1 MQAALVVVAKAFP
14 FKIQSLYLHR
24 PVQFHL
30 YRPIFIS
37 NQAFHMELFN
47 EHSTIPT
54 LLRNVIANI
63 HSPRETFLI
72 HKKSTVWEE
81 ISYMHTL
88 DCADAV
94 SSFFLSKGINKGD
107 RMGLMIDNSPEYV
120 YYDQGIQQ
128 IGAINVSIYPTLSE
142 HEVAYIINDSGMRA
156 ILAGNTFLFKKILKI
171 AANCR
176 CLEYIIPAF
185 PEYQKVTVPEDIKAE
200 IVSFDEILNRS
211 GKITAAERAQ
221 IDAVRSTIRPTD
233 ISSLIYTSGT
243 TGTPKGVMLSHS
255 NFVENVKVCLQQIP
269 VIDETDTFLSFLPL
283 SHVFERTATYHVC
296 CAQGCKVAFA
306 QSLELLAKNMAEI
319 RPTVMNC
326 VPRLLEK
333 IHDKAIKSGT
343 SGGGLKSK
351 IFLWALE
358 AGQDYRQ
365 EKEAGKNPGIIRSA
379 KKTIAEKLVFSKIK
393 EKTGGRLK
401 FMISGGAALPKNV
414 GEFFGNLGIK
424 ILEGFGLTETSPV
437 MAVTEFHRQIYG
449 TVGRVI
455 PGIEVGIQN
464 VESKQ
469 MISIQTHESF
479 EEDFECAEGEIIVR
493 GHCVMQGYFNKP
505 AETAEAIDKDDWF
518 HTGDIGRFYKGNL
531 QITDRLK
538 NMIVNAYGKNVYPT
552 PVESIYMKSLK
563 IDQIF
568 LIGDKREYLTAI
580 VIPNKENLQEA
591 FDLPESFFQQ
601 GGVFINEKE
610 IIDWIGQD
618 LRKLSGEL
626 AKFERI
632 KNFKIKRNPFSIEEG
647 EITPTLKAKRKVI
660 EAKYAGVINEMYSG
674 VVDTD

>member
-1 MQAALVVVAKAFP
+1 MPAVHAAVAKVFP
-14 FKIQSLYLHR
+14 FNRHSLYLKGR
-24 PVQFHL
+24 PK
-30 YRPIFIS
+30 RPFFIYKLTAMVS
-37 NQAFHMELFN
+37 FN
-47 EHSTIPT
+47 ESSTVPS
-54 LLRNVIANI
+54 LLRNVVENI
-63 HSPRETFLI
+63 HKPEETFLI
-72 HKKSTVWEE
+72 HKKNAEWEE
-81 ISYMHTL
+81 ISFKTTL
-88 DCADAV
+88 DNADAV
-94 SSFFLSKGINKGD
+94 SSFFLERGIKKGD
-107 RMGLMIDNSPEYV
+107 RMGLMIENSPEYV

-142 HEVAYIINDSGMRA
+142 HEVEYIINDSGIRA
-156 ILAGNTFLFKKILKI
+156 ILIGNTFLYKKVLKI
-171 AANCR
+171 AGNCR
-176 CLEYIIPAF
+176 NLSYIIPAF
-185 PEYQKVTVPEDIKAE
+185 AEYKKIAVPEDLNAQ
-200 IVSFDEILNRS
+200 IVSFEEILSSAAQLSNGRTAE
-211 GKITAAERAQ
+211 ITS
-221 IDAVRSTIRPTD
+221 VRNNLSPSD

-243 TGTPKGVMLSHS
+243 TGTPKGAMLSHY
-255 NFVENVKVCLQQIP
+255 NFVENVKVCLEQIP
-269 VIDETDTFLSFLPL
+269 VIDETETFLSFLPL

-296 CAQGCKVAFA
+296 CAQGCKIAFA
-306 QSLELLAKNMAEI
+306 QSLELLAKNMGEVK
-319 RPTVMNC
+319 PTVMNC

-343 SGGGLKSK
+343 ATGGLKAK

-358 AGQDYRQ
+358 T
-365 EKEAGKNPGIIRSA
+365 GKNYRKKKAEGDNPGLILSA
-379 KKTIAEKLVFSKIK
+379 KKAIAEKLVFSKIK

-437 MAVTEFHRQIYG
+437 MAVTEYHRQVYG

-455 PGIEVGIQN
+455 PGIEIGIQD
-464 VESKQ
+464 VETKE
-469 MISIQTHESF
+469 MINIQTHESF
-479 EEDFECAEGEIIVR
+479 NEDFECAEGEIIVR

-505 AETAEAIDKDDWF
+505 AETAEAIDKNNWF

-552 PVESIYMKSLK
+552 PVENVYLKSIK
-563 IDQIF
+563 IEQLF

-591 FDLPESFFQQ
+591 FNLPESFFNKPEL
-601 GGVFINEKE
+601 FIEEQE

-618 LRKLSGEL
+618 IKKYSNEL

-632 KNFKIKRNPFSIEEG
+632 KNFKLKRNPFSMEEG

-660 EAKYAGVINEMYSG
+660 ENKYAAVINEMYAET
-674 VVDTD
+674 VEAD

>member
-1 MQAALVVVAKAFP
+1 
-14 FKIQSLYLHR
+14 
-24 PVQFHL
+24 
-30 YRPIFIS
+30 
-37 NQAFHMELFN
+37 
-47 EHSTIPT
+47 
-54 LLRNVIANI
+54 
-63 HSPRETFLI
+63 
-72 HKKSTVWEE
+72 
-81 ISYMHTL
+81 
-88 DCADAV
+88 
-94 SSFFLSKGINKGD
+94 
-107 RMGLMIDNSPEYV
+107 MGLMIENSPEYV

-142 HEVAYIINDSGMRA
+142 HEVDYIINDSGIRA
-156 ILAGNTFLFKKILKI
+156 ILIGNTFLFKKILKI

-185 PEYQKVTVPEDIKAE
+185 AEYQKITVPEGLKAE
-200 IVSFDEILNRS
+200 IISFDEILKGA
-211 GKITAAERAQ
+211 GKIAAAELAK
-221 IDAVRSTIRPTD
+221 IDAIRSAVRPAD

-269 VIDETDTFLSFLPL
+269 VIDETETFLSFLPL

-296 CAQGCKVAFA
+296 CAQGCKIAFA

-358 AGQDYRQ
+358 TGQDYRQ
-365 EKEAGKNPGIIRSA
+365 KKEAGKNPGIILAVQKKLLPKNWYSA
-379 KKTIAEKLVFSKIK
+379 KSKRK
-393 EKTGGRLK
+393 QAADLK

-437 MAVTEFHRQIYG
+437 MAVTEFHRQVYG

-455 PGIEVGIQN
+455 PGIEVGIQD
-464 VESKQ
+464 VETKEI
-469 MISIQTHESF
+469 ISIQTHESF
-479 EEDFECAEGEIIVR
+479 QEDFECAEGEIIVR

-552 PVESIYMKSLK
+552 PVENIYLKSLK
-563 IDQIF
+563 IDQLF

-580 VIPNKENLQEA
+580 VIPNKENFQEA
-591 FDLPESFFQQ
+591 FNLPEGFFQQ
-601 GGVFINEKE
+601 AEIFI
-610 IIDWIGQD
+610 D
-618 LRKLSGEL
+618 
-626 AKFERI
+626 
-632 KNFKIKRNPFSIEEG
+632 
-647 EITPTLKAKRKVI
+647 
-660 EAKYAGVINEMYSG
+660 
-674 VVDTD
+674 

>member
-1 MQAALVVVAKAFP
+1 MV
-14 FKIQSLYLHR
+14 S
-24 PVQFHL
+24 
-30 YRPIFIS
+30 
-37 NQAFHMELFN
+37 FN
-47 EHSTIPT
+47 EFSTVPS
-54 LLRNVIANI
+54 LLRNVVENI
-63 HSPRETFLI
+63 HKPEDTFLI
-72 HKKSTVWEE
+72 DKKKSDWEE
-81 ISYMHTL
+81 ISFKQTL
-88 DCADAV
+88 ENADAV
-94 SSFFLSKGINKGD
+94 SAFFLDKGINKGD
-107 RMGLMIDNSPEYV
+107 RMGLMIENSPEYV

-128 IGAINVSIYPTLSE
+128 IGAVNVSIYPTLSE
-142 HEVAYIINDSGMRA
+142 HEVEYIINDSGIKA
-156 ILAGNTFLFKKILKI
+156 ILIGNTFLFKKILKI

-176 CLEYIIPAF
+176 QLLFIIPAF
-185 PEYQKVTVPEDIKAE
+185 EEFTKVTFPDGLKQEVI
-200 IVSFDEILNRS
+200 SFDEILNMKNRLDTS
-211 GKITAAERAQ
+211 RTAQ
-221 IDAVRSTIRPTD
+221 IAELRRALLPAD

-243 TGTPKGVMLSHS
+243 TGTPKGTMLSHY

-269 VIDETDTFLSFLPL
+269 VIDETETFLSFLPL

-296 CAQGCKVAFA
+296 CAQGCKIAFA
-306 QSLELLAKNMAEI
+306 QSLELLAKNMGEI
-319 RPTVMNC
+319 KPTVMNC

-343 SGGGLKSK
+343 SGGGLKAR

-358 AGQDYRQ
+358 TGQDYR
-365 EKEAGKNPGIIRSA
+365 KKSANGGSPGIVLSA
-379 KKTIAEKLVFSKIK
+379 KKAIAEKLVFSKIK

-437 MAVTEFHRQIYG
+437 MAVTEYHRQVYG

-455 PGIEVGIQN
+455 PGIEIGIQN
-464 VESKQ
+464 VETKQ
-469 MISIQTHESF
+469 MVSIQTHESF
-479 EEDFECAEGEIIVR
+479 GEDFECDEGEIIVR

-552 PVESIYMKSLK
+552 PVENIYLKSLK
-563 IDQIF
+563 IDQLF

-591 FDLPESFFQQ
+591 FKLPESFFQQ
-601 GGVFINEKE
+601 AEVFIEEKE
-610 IIDWIGQD
+610 IINWIGQD
-618 LRKLSGEL
+618 IKKFSNEL

-632 KNFKIKRNPFSIEEG
+632 KNFKVKRNPFSMEEG

-660 EAKYAGVINEMYSG
+660 ENKYAETINQMYTER
-674 VVDTD
+674 VETD